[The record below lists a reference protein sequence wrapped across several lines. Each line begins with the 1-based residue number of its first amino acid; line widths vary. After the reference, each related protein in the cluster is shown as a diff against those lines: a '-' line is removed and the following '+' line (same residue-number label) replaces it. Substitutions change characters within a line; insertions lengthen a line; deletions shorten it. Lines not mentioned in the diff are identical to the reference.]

1 MNVDIIALIFQ
12 VVTAPGYEDTKTK
25 FTLHSGS
32 CVSDDLSPHEA
43 MRIDIKMLTRSPR
56 KPVPFSSSSNPPP
69 RNRVFYPDQVNP
81 FQEEPPKRPPAKTK
95 HTITGVIHSISRT
108 NSKLPSNRPGV
119 FDSSRSTLGIFA
131 RNTTPHPPRRRRRRR
146 RRPENKGNHLGVRTA
161 FINEQDSIVHFAHR
175 DDIGDDY
182 EYYDSEVDGIKRC

>member
-12 VVTAPGYEDTKTK
+12 VVTAPGYEDVKKK

-32 CVSDDLSPHEA
+32 CVSDDLSPHVA
-43 MRIDIKMLTRSPR
+43 MRIDIEMLTRSR
-56 KPVPFSSSSNPPP
+56 KPVPFSSFSNPPP

-81 FQEEPPKRPPAKTK
+81 FQEETTKRPPPKTK
-95 HTITGVIHSISRT
+95 HKITGVIHSVSRT

-119 FDSSRSTLGIFA
+119 FDNSRSTLGTFA
-131 RNTTPHPPRRRRRRR
+131 RNTTPHPPRKRRRRR

-161 FINEQDSIVHFAHR
+161 FINPSDTTDYIVQREDFV
-175 DDIGDDY
+175 DDY